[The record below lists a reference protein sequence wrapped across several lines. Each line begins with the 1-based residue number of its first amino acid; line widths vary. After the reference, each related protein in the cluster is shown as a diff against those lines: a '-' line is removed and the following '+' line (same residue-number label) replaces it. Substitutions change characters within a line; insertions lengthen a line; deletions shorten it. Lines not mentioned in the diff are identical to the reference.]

1 MVEIE
6 SNGELDNL
14 DRLSFGMNNL
24 NINNEHSSQSSIQS
38 ETQLIMIPT
47 HRPIQSLRRPQLE
60 PLMNNNIVINISA
73 DINNIDLESS

>member
-6 SNGELDNL
+6 SNGQLDNL

>member
-47 HRPIQSLRRPQLE
+47 HRPI
-60 PLMNNNIVINISA
+60 
-73 DINNIDLESS
+73 